1 MTEENRRSN
10 RRPFFLRLPN
20 DLRHQLA
27 QEAVTAERT
36 LTAEI
41 VFRLRRSIERQ
52 ANQASRAM

>member
-1 MTEENRRSN
+1 MTAEKGHSK

-20 DLRHQLA
+20 DLRNQLV

-41 VFRLRRSIERQ
+41 IFRLRRSIERP
-52 ANQASRAM
+52 ANEANRAM

>member
-1 MTEENRRSN
+1 MTAEKRHSN

-20 DLRHQLA
+20 DLRHRLA

-41 VFRLRRSIERQ
+41 IFRLRRSIERPPSE
-52 ANQASRAM
+52 ASGAM

>member
-1 MTEENRRSN
+1 MTAEKGHSS
-10 RRPFFLRLPN
+10 RRPFFFRLPN

-41 VFRLRRSIERQ
+41 IFRLRRSVERQ
-52 ANQASRAM
+52 PSEASHAM